1 MMEEEKLRF
10 QEEEGSFYEEEEEEE
25 KQESEAGEDEGDH
38 APVDHQPVVSKE
50 ADVPRFKRSASD
62 LSALSYEMFEEQSKH
77 TGDNN
82 KEDSEVKED
91 NLENEETMELVTS
104 PSSQRKV
111 KPFCYK
117 LYLLRGIKS
126 FKISILHEDFFICK
140 F

>member
-25 KQESEAGEDEGDH
+25 EKQESEAGEDEGDQ

-111 KPFCYK
+111 SETFCYK

-126 FKISILHEDFFICK
+126 FKI
-140 F
+140 

>member
-25 KQESEAGEDEGDH
+25 EKQESEAGDDEGDQ

-111 KPFCYK
+111 KPFV
-117 LYLLRGIKS
+117 
-126 FKISILHEDFFICK
+126 ISSICSGV
-140 F
+140 